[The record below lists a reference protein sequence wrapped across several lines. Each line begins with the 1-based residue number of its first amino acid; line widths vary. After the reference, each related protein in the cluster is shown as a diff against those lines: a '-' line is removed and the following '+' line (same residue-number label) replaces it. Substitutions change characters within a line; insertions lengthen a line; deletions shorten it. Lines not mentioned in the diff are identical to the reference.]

1 MSRSARIGVAALLL
15 AAVSGCL
22 PGGSGCDDLPDR
34 VEITVSA
41 DGMTPSQPA
50 VCRDRDV
57 TLAVTPEV
65 SGVLHVHGYD
75 EDLPATTIVS
85 GEPIEL
91 SFRSSRSGQFPVE
104 LHTDADPQ
112 GIDVGIFTVHE
123 P

>member
-1 MSRSARIGVAALLL
+1 MSRIAQFAVAALFL
-15 AAVSGCL
+15 AAASGCVSS
-22 PGGSGCDDLPDR
+22 GSACDDLSDR
-34 VEITVSA
+34 VEITVTA
-41 DGMTPSQPA
+41 DGLVPSQPA

-75 EDLPATTIVS
+75 EDLPATTIVE

-104 LHTDADPQ
+104 LHTDADAQ

>member
-1 MSRSARIGVAALLL
+1 MSRIARLAVATLFL
-15 AAVSGCL
+15 AAASGCL
-22 PGGSGCDDLPDR
+22 PGGAGCDDLPDR
-34 VEITVSA
+34 VDITVTA
-41 DGMTPSQPA
+41 DGMAPSQPA

-75 EDLPATTIVS
+75 EDLPATTIVE

-104 LHTDADPQ
+104 LHTEADPQ